1 MDNKEKYAHIRV
13 LRSTQKN
20 LRLAAA
26 LADKSALALL
36 DELVKKELNRLQ
48 EERDKLHG

>member
-13 LRSTQKN
+13 LRTTQKN
-20 LRLAAA
+20 LRLAAV

-36 DELVKKELNRLQ
+36 DELVKRELERLQ
-48 EERDKLHG
+48 QERNKRHE